1 MPVSTSTYYSAYAI
15 FAIFLKLGLTSFGGP
30 VAHLGY
36 FYQEFVVR
44 RHWLSEVEYADL
56 VALCQFLPGPASS
69 QVGMAIGYQQAGY
82 RGALAAWLGF
92 TLPSA
97 LLLLICG
104 LGVGYFNTNIPV
116 GLIQGLK
123 IVAVAVVAHAVWQM
137 ARQLCPDFL
146 RILLMCVACVVVLL
160 FPGSV
165 IQLGVM
171 LFAAIFGVLVFRSK
185 QQLIVRVDPQA
196 VVPIWSVKQSRIS
209 ALWLCLFFAL
219 LGLLPLFSH
228 YSSNDYAAI
237 IDMFYR
243 SGALVFGGGH
253 VLLPLLQRE
262 LVDPGW
268 LTADVFISGY
278 ALAQAVPGPL
288 FSFAAFLGAAMQTG
302 LSAICAGLIA
312 LVAIFLPSFFILFAL
327 LPIWAR
333 LKQHIIV
340 QAALKALNAAVVG
353 ILLAVFFHPIWTS
366 TVTQPLDLLLVLVSY
381 VALVYVKLPVWLLVV
396 IAAVFGWIF
405 LT

>member
-196 VVPIWSVKQSRIS
+196 AVPIWSVKQSRIS
-209 ALWLCLFFAL
+209 VLWLCLFFAL

-237 IDMFYR
+237 IDIFYR

-288 FSFAAFLGAAMQTG
+288 FSFAAFLGTAMQTG
-302 LSAICAGLIA
+302 LNAICAGLIA